1 MSGVSY
7 PVLQRYVKDRRSQIL
22 AETGRT
28 PTVAAVI
35 TAAPA
40 AADPAPTP
48 APGPGFAQC
57 GDRLVPLDPRVSV
70 ANPVGTLMYEAFLH
84 AMCAQVSAPPS

>member
-1 MSGVSY
+1 MN
-7 PVLQRYVKDRRSQIL
+7 RRLVTAAL
-22 AETGRT
+22 A
-28 PTVAAVI
+28 VAAVI

-40 AADPAPTP
+40 AADLAPT
-48 APGPGFAQC
+48 PGFAQC

-84 AMCAQVSAPPS
+84 AMCAQVSPPPN

>member
-1 MSGVSY
+1 MN
-7 PVLQRYVKDRRSQIL
+7 RRLVTAAL
-22 AETGRT
+22 A
-28 PTVAAVI
+28 VAAVF
-35 TAAPA
+35 TAEPA

-57 GDRLVPLDPRVSV
+57 GDRLVPLDLRVNV

-84 AMCAQVSAPPS
+84 ARCAQVSTPQN

>member
-1 MSGVSY
+1 MN
-7 PVLQRYVKDRRSQIL
+7 RRLVTAAL
-22 AETGRT
+22 A
-28 PTVAAVI
+28 VAAVI

-48 APGPGFAQC
+48 APGFAQC

-70 ANPVGTLMYEAFLH
+70 ANPVGTLMYEAFVH
-84 AMCAQVSAPPS
+84 AMCAQVSPPPN

>member
-1 MSGVSY
+1 MN
-7 PVLQRYVKDRRSQIL
+7 RRLVTAAL
-22 AETGRT
+22 A
-28 PTVAAVI
+28 VAAVI

-40 AADPAPTP
+40 AADPAPT
-48 APGPGFAQC
+48 PGFAQC

-84 AMCAQVSAPPS
+84 ATCAQVSPPPN

>member
-1 MSGVSY
+1 MN
-7 PVLQRYVKDRRSQIL
+7 RRL
-22 AETGRT
+22 VTAA

-57 GDRLVPLDPRVSV
+57 GERLVPLDPRVSV
-70 ANPVGTLMYEAFLH
+70 ANPARR
-84 AMCAQVSAPPS
+84 

>member
-1 MSGVSY
+1 MTGVSY

-28 PTVAAVI
+28 PTLAAVI

-40 AADPAPTP
+40 DADPAPTP
-48 APGPGFAQC
+48 APGPGFVQC

-70 ANPVGTLMYEAFLH
+70 ANPVGTLTYEAFLH
-84 AMCAQVSAPPS
+84 AMCAQVSPPPN